1 MMSKNINLESYL
13 DYIQEGYILDDK
25 SISIDLDKFE
35 NGESNKLII
44 VGLSGGGKTTLGK
57 YLAEKYKCYYNELD
71 NCCRESLTKEEL
83 DEYNKEM
90 ETAIRP
96 KFFKIFNDKCFKP
109 ALLSSK
115 REVLEGAI
123 YQSYNLVPYTRPL
136 MNKYPVIILGTSA
149 LKSSWNRII
158 RSSKKSKKRTSY
170 EKFKKVIMSI
180 ELNFGYL
187 QNQVNMF
194 KKERLKA
201 GGEVKVFEVPKIV
214 I

>member
-1 MMSKNINLESYL
+1 MIIDNYLE
-13 DYIQEGYILDDK
+13 YIQEGYILDDK

-57 YLAEKYKCYYNELD
+57 YLAEKYNCYYNELD
-71 NCCRESLTKEEL
+71 NCCRKSLTKEEL
-83 DEYNKEM
+83 DEYRKDM
-90 ETAIRP
+90 KTAIKP

-109 ALLSSK
+109 ALLSNR
-115 REVLEGAI
+115 REVLEGPI
-123 YQSYNLVPYTRPL
+123 YQSYNMFPTTRPL
-136 MNKYPVIILGTSA
+136 VNKHPVIILGTSA

-158 RSSKKSKKRTSY
+158 RTSKKHKERTSY
-170 EKFKKVIMSI
+170 EHFKKVIMSI

-187 QNQVNMF
+187 QNQVDMF

-201 GGEVKVFEVPKIV
+201 GGEVKVFKVPKI
-214 I
+214 